1 MYKIAICGKA
11 NSGKNT
17 VSKFI
22 VKELRRQPKDKPHLS
37 CKYIAFADPIK
48 AMIRLMFPSLPE
60 KYLTGSSSY
69 RSSII
74 SNAFKNGQ
82 PLTVRQLL
90 TDLGTEVGRSYNQ
103 TIWLD
108 AFDNA
113 FEKAK
118 ANDYDIVIVT
128 DVRFRNE
135 FDHLKKLGFYQIRL
149 LRGEPE
155 LSVKTGHSSETEQD
169 TIKDDEFD
177 YILHNNSTLKDLK
190 KEVTNIVNQFKS

>member
-11 NSGKNT
+11 NSGKDT

-22 VKELRRQPKDKPHLS
+22 VKELRRKYSLTNTYIR

-69 RSSII
+69 RNSII
-74 SNAFKNGQ
+74 PNAFKNGQ

-90 TDLGTEVGRSYNQ
+90 TDLGTEVGRAYSP

-108 AFDNA
+108 AFDSA
-113 FEKAK
+113 FEKS
-118 ANDYDIVIVT
+118 NYHDVVIVT

-149 LRGEPE
+149 LRGESE
-155 LSVKTGHSSETEQD
+155 SSTKTGHSSEVEQD

-177 YILHNNSTLKDLK
+177 FILHNNSTLKDLK
-190 KEVTNIVNQFKS
+190 KEVANIVNQFKS